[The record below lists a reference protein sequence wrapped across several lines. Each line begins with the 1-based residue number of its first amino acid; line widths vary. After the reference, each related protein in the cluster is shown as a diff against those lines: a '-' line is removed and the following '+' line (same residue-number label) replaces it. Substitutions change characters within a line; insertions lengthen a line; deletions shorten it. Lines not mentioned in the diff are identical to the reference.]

1 MIIPHLHS
9 LCPVQLFAAKPPL
22 DEDFSE
28 DDLLSSASSSRRGSV
43 TSMDYLQT
51 SVTSLPVHTPDHGG
65 EREATSKAFRR
76 RSSTSDALRFREKLQ
91 ELSRSAD
98 MHDDMM
104 GESPREMELAEQER
118 EDPTSP
124 TATGQDEGNDDNAM
138 VTTTGAANSN
148 SNNNSPVERVS
159 LIKESGSGSGRPA
172 NVFNVRFR
180 SHVRASSDT
189 TMITTFTKTA
199 ATSKLS
205 EVHAT
210 AKDTAAPTTPS
221 RVTGM
226 EPESKKSH
234 GDGME
239 LGPAI
244 SVHVEEGGSSGME
257 PRSDSAEECPIHTP
271 QVELL
276 SIPGRVHARAI
287 GADTDKLSLEVS
299 TESNVSVDSDR
310 KSAIVDIG
318 YDL

>member
-1 MIIPHLHS
+1 M
-9 LCPVQLFAAKPPL
+9 QLFAAKPPL

-28 DDLLSSASSSRRGSV
+28 DDLLSSACSSRRGST

-51 SVTSLPVHTPDHGG
+51 SITSLPVPSSDRG

-104 GESPREMELAEQER
+104 GESPRELELAEQQQ
-118 EDPTSP
+118 DPTSP
-124 TATGQDEGNDDNAM
+124 TGQDEMNENM
-138 VTTTGAANSN
+138 TVTTTGASNSN

-159 LIKESGSGSGRPA
+159 LKENGSGRPA
-172 NVFNVRFR
+172 NLFNVRFR

-189 TMITTFTKTA
+189 TMITYTKTA
-199 ATSKLS
+199 ATSKLT
-205 EVHAT
+205 EVYAT
-210 AKDTAAPTTPS
+210 AKDTATPTMPS
-221 RVTGM
+221 RETGM
-226 EPESKKSH
+226 ESEPSAAAKSH
-234 GDGME
+234 GDRTE
-239 LGPAI
+239 SGPAI
-244 SVHVEEGGSSGME
+244 SVQVEEGIGESSGME
-257 PRSDSAEECPIHTP
+257 LGSNSVEECPIP
-271 QVELL
+271 APRVELL
-276 SIPGRVHARAI
+276 AIPGAVKA
-287 GADTDKLSLEVS
+287 GADADKHSLEVS

>member
-1 MIIPHLHS
+1 M
-9 LCPVQLFAAKPPL
+9 QLFAAKPPL

-28 DDLLSSASSSRRGSV
+28 DDLLSSACSSRRGST

-51 SVTSLPVHTPDHGG
+51 SITSLPVPSSDRG

-104 GESPREMELAEQER
+104 GESPRELELAEQQQ
-118 EDPTSP
+118 DPTSP
-124 TATGQDEGNDDNAM
+124 TGQDEVNENM
-138 VTTTGAANSN
+138 TVTTGASNSN

-159 LIKESGSGSGRPA
+159 LKENGSGRPA
-172 NVFNVRFR
+172 NHFNVRFR

-189 TMITTFTKTA
+189 TMITYTKTA
-199 ATSKLS
+199 ATSKLT
-205 EVHAT
+205 EVYAT
-210 AKDTAAPTTPS
+210 AKDTATPTTP
-221 RVTGM
+221 RRETRM
-226 EPESKKSH
+226 ESEPSAAVKSH

-239 LGPAI
+239 LGPVI
-244 SVHVEEGGSSGME
+244 SVQVEEGIGESSGME
-257 PRSDSAEECPIHTP
+257 LGSNSVEECPIP
-271 QVELL
+271 APRVELL
-276 SIPGRVHARAI
+276 AIPGTVRA
-287 GADTDKLSLEVS
+287 GADADKHSLEVS